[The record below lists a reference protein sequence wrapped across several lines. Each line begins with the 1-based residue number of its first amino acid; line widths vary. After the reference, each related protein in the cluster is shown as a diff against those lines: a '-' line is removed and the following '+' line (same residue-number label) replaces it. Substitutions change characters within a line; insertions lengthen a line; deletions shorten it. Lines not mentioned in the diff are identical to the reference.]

1 MFTFFESPCYSLLL
15 KRFFRITPSLFPKRE
30 FFSNPSVS
38 LSKGSSTFSPSPSSS
53 GSGDVAGDAIALPE
67 FWYRKRS
74 LCPKGLAMIAYA
86 TELRL
91 FVRCYTALVGS
102 GAYVRCYSI
111 YDDYYFY
118 RR

>member
-15 KRFFRITPSLFPKRE
+15 KRE
-30 FFSNPSVS
+30 FFSNHPVP
-38 LSKGSSTFSPSPSSS
+38 LSKEGSTSFPKPFSPQ
-53 GSGDVAGDAIALPE
+53 GTRDVAGDAIALPE

-91 FVRCYTALVGS
+91 FVRCYTALVGE
-102 GAYVRCYSI
+102 GHM
-111 YDDYYFY
+111 
-118 RR
+118 